1 MYRFW
6 TALFLC
12 LCALPVA
19 TVTAAGFDCSKAA
32 SADERAVCGDAR
44 LSTLDSEMTGLW
56 YAYSRFPML
65 MGGSGE
71 RLTEADEFLT
81 RRRTCATNV
90 VCLTKTYN
98 ERIADLRSDLS
109 GAMAGLQPFISG
121 GGGSPQSTLPTAVAS
136 AVVDYSTQCSKT
148 GGSLTNPEAMQVMA
162 GDIDGDELLDYVTN
176 PQTLE
181 CKGAATALCA
191 NDGCNIRLFLSSSQF
206 SKPVSVSGG
215 QPTLVQRDGRTDA
228 EIWVSRFN
236 CNAAPGAP
244 CWAVYSWKDGK
255 LGSTYRAGPGD
266 SQ

>member
-6 TALFLC
+6 IALLLC
-12 LCALPVA
+12 LFAVPVGMA
-19 TVTAAGFDCSKAA
+19 NAAGFDCSKAA
-32 SADERAVCGDAR
+32 SAEERAVCADAR

-71 RLTEADEFLT
+71 RQTEADEFLA
-81 RRRTCATNV
+81 RRRTCAANV
-90 VCLTKTYN
+90 ACLTKAYN
-98 ERIADLRSDLS
+98 KRIADLRSDLS
-109 GAMAGLQPFISG
+109 GAMSGLQPFISG
-121 GGGSPQSTLPTAVAS
+121 GGGNPQSTLPTAVAA
-136 AVVDYSTQCSKT
+136 AVVDYSTQCSKA

-162 GDIDGDELLDYVTN
+162 GDIDGDEMFDYLTN
-176 PQTLE
+176 PQTLD
-181 CKGAATALCA
+181 CRGAATALCA
-191 NDGCNIRLFLSSSQF
+191 NDGCNIRLYLSSSQYL
-206 SKPVSVSGG
+206 KPVSVSGG

-236 CNAAPGAP
+236 CSAAPGAA

-255 LGSTYRAGPGD
+255 LGSIYRAGSGD